1 MINKDYNYWQKEQYY
16 PICNKCGCRISSTR
30 YCSKSCWINQRKK
43 KQTFEEYVDEKIFGN
58 VFQEKTYDNM
68 NEWNILKLEP
78 PKTEEEI
85 KKSYR
90 KLALKYHPDK
100 NGDVDMFIKIKS
112 AYDVLINVC

>member
-1 MINKDYNYWQKEQYY
+1 MTNDYNYWEPKRYY
-16 PICNKCGCRISSTR
+16 LKCNKCGCPISSTR
-30 YCSKSCWINQRKK
+30 YCSRTCWINQRRQ

-68 NEWNILKLEP
+68 NEWNILKLKP

-90 KLALKYHPDK
+90 KLILKYHPDK
-100 NGDVDMFIKIKS
+100 GGSNDKFIELQT
-112 AYDVLINVC
+112 AYKTLINVC

>member
-30 YCSKSCWINQRKK
+30 YCSKSCWVNQRKK
-43 KQTFEEYVDEKIFGN
+43 KTFEEYVDEKIFGN
-58 VFQEKTYDNM
+58 VFQETYDNM
-68 NEWNILKLEP
+68 NEWNILKLKP

-90 KLALKYHPDK
+90 KLILQCHPDK
-100 NGDVDMFIKIKS
+100 PNGSNDKFIELQTAYKTLIDV
-112 AYDVLINVC
+112 C